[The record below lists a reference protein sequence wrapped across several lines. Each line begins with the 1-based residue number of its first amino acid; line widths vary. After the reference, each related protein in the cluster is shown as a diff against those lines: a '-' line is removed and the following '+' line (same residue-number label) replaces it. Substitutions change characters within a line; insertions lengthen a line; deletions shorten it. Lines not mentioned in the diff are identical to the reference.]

1 MILLNNVPI
10 KTVPVSKDR
19 FEYGNE
25 IIWQNGKFL
34 ELFIIYKLTKQLKK
48 ENTLYNDLLI
58 IDGLTF
64 KNSILLFI
72 MCFIIKKT
80 DIRVYSTT
88 PLPERLP
95 HTTIHLELLGE
106 ADESF

>member
-1 MILLNNVPI
+1 MILLNN
-10 KTVPVSKDR
+10 TPVETAPVCKDR

-34 ELFIIYKLTKQLKK
+34 ELFTIYKLTKQLKQ

-58 IDGLTF
+58 IDGLSF

-72 MCFIIKKT
+72 MCLIIKKT
-80 DIRVYSTT
+80 DIRVYSTM

-95 HTTIHLELLGE
+95 HTTIHLIPIKES
-106 ADESF
+106 DESF